1 MRIGPVVLVFLITC
15 FANEARA
22 DKDCRIPGFS
32 FNIMS
37 EGPWPARMTVTAG
50 KRCGTR
56 RWFFGPTTPT
66 RLYLVAQ
73 PKHGS
78 VVLSH
83 PGGYHYTAA
92 GGYVGPDTF
101 TLRLCGTRNG
111 GYEGC
116 ANIQFDVSVVAQP

>member
-1 MRIGPVVLVFLITC
+1 MRIGSMVLVFMVIC

-22 DKDCRIPGFS
+22 DKDCRLSRFS

-37 EGPWPARMTVTAG
+37 EGPWPARMTVKTG
-50 KRCGTR
+50 KGCGSRHWT
-56 RWFFGPTTPT
+56 FGPTTPS
-66 RLYLVAQ
+66 RLYLLTQ

-78 VVLSH
+78 VTLSH
-83 PGGYHYTAA
+83 TGGYRYIAA

-101 TLRLCGTRNG
+101 KLRLCGVRNG

-116 ANIQFDVSVVAQP
+116 ANIQFEVSVVAQL